1 MRARKKQRKKRNKKA
16 KKIKQNNVEE
26 DNQNQE
32 IVEEINDEDLD
43 LDGKLVHKNSNE
55 LDKDNYINEDIE
67 EDDWKIN
74 KKDEKKMRKEEKMKI
89 KHEENLR
96 KLKIKEEDDIKSL
109 LALNNSKKMDLK
121 YYLKNKDMTLKN
133 IPEKERIE
141 ELNEE
146 NNEDFKLKVDKNQD
160 LGRERVEDVK
170 EERHENLRDG
180 KIEIL
185 EKEKVEYLEEK
196 NKDMED
202 KRELNE
208 ANKHLMRPEDQNLLS
223 KNQNKE
229 KIEEDNELLPVNED
243 ITKGNPRD
251 IKSFP
256 KFTPFHPKMFLE
268 EKVLLEAYEKFIG
281 GKGDPKK
288 IIPALEIGVI
298 INEIKQRFDYIKK
311 YKQNKI
317 EKVINC
323 VENKNPTRIFFGS
336 LEAQIYEQNS
346 QKRQNKYSLED
357 NFNKV
362 LGNNDNIIDDFE
374 KFKVLKNKLH
384 LLALIITK
392 RRWDQMRQ
400 KQQKRILF
408 SLLSKYFVE
417 SRFIQLYKIKE
428 NQLKMIE
435 SNKQMSKIKELPIFE
450 ELPYFYVQKLHAANA
465 LMNQINSSTS
475 VNNNIHYDIN
485 YVVSTIKRWASFS
498 KCYYIELLLTGSQLL
513 KTDISDS
520 DVDAIVVL
528 SRKDKDGCGI
538 NILTQFYGNR
548 NNDL

>member
-1 MRARKKQRKKRNKKA
+1 MA
-16 KKIKQNNVEE
+16 
-26 DNQNQE
+26 
-32 IVEEINDEDLD
+32 
-43 LDGKLVHKNSNE
+43 
-55 LDKDNYINEDIE
+55 
-67 EDDWKIN
+67 
-74 KKDEKKMRKEEKMKI
+74 
-89 KHEENLR
+89 
-96 KLKIKEEDDIKSL
+96 
-109 LALNNSKKMDLK
+109 
-121 YYLKNKDMTLKN
+121 LKN

-229 KIEEDNELLPVNED
+229 KIELTQTNDNEVKITENENHEDEQKKSDVIDRKEKNIFKKGEREDNELLPVNED

-298 INEIKQRFDYIKK
+298 IDEIKQRFDYIMK
-311 YKQNKI
+311 YKQNTV
-317 EKVINC
+317 EKEVNC
-323 VENKNPTRIFFGS
+323 EENKNSTGIFFG
-336 LEAQIYEQNS
+336 NS
-346 QKRQNKYSLED
+346 SKEEGKEE
-357 NFNKV
+357 
-362 LGNNDNIIDDFE
+362 G
-374 KFKVLKNKLH
+374 
-384 LLALIITK
+384 
-392 RRWDQMRQ
+392 
-400 KQQKRILF
+400 F
-408 SLLSKYFVE
+408 SLG
-417 SRFIQLYKIKE
+417 IKI
-428 NQLKMIE
+428 
-435 SNKQMSKIKELPIFE
+435 F
-450 ELPYFYVQKLHAANA
+450 
-465 LMNQINSSTS
+465 
-475 VNNNIHYDIN
+475 
-485 YVVSTIKRWASFS
+485 
-498 KCYYIELLLTGSQLL
+498 GLL
-513 KTDISDS
+513 KIPNLFT
-520 DVDAIVVL
+520 
-528 SRKDKDGCGI
+528 
-538 NILTQFYGNR
+538 TYG
-548 NNDL
+548 